1 MFPFAV
7 TKMMRGSVAATT
19 VVRVGCVNVKI
30 VASAAEAF
38 ELSSS
43 NEKLHEPLLMPVK
56 LIIEAVMCA
65 V

>member
-1 MFPFAV
+1 
-7 TKMMRGSVAATT
+7 
-19 VVRVGCVNVKI
+19 
-30 VASAAEAF
+30 
-38 ELSSS
+38 LSSS